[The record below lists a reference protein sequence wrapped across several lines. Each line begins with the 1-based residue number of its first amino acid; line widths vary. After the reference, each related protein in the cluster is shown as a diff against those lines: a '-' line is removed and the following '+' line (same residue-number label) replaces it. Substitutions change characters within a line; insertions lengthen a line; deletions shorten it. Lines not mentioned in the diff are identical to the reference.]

1 MESGQ
6 ITAKGATGG
15 STVVELRFLNK
26 ETTFSSSFHTVKVK
40 PFQKFLQDHYEQIYY
55 SLFMKTLKANLKMRR
70 NQVNRKGKSKTLIHI
85 LLTKFL
91 TKIHF

>member
-26 ETTFSSSFHTVKVK
+26 KANSSSSFNTEKVK
-40 PFQKFLQDHYEQIYY
+40 PFVTFLKDHYEAVYY
-55 SLFMKTLKANLKMRR
+55 SLCMKTLKANFKMRR
-70 NQVNRKGKSKTLIHI
+70 NQVNRKGKSKAYFHQHSYSTY
-85 LLTKFL
+85 FV
-91 TKIHF
+91 